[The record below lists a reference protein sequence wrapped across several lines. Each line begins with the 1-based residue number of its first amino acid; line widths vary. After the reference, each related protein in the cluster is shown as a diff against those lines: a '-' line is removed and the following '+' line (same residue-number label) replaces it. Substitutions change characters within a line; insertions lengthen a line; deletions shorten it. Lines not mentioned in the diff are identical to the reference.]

1 MTRRLTPGRVDS
13 QFQRAA
19 HVNRHTPTRATLEH
33 ELELAHALANRA
45 RLSPVPFGASDT
57 LPAEALSSRGRERYF
72 LAGFSAFASALPSPF
87 ASIVAAVIVYSMVTL
102 APTLSSPVTFVSLVR
117 ATSHFSLPFCTTIFV
132 SVTSRIG
139 PVTW

>member
-57 LPAEALSSRGRERYF
+57 LPRRSVELAGPRALFLGRLLGLRVGLAVTLRFDRRGRHRVLDGDLGADLE
-72 LAGFSAFASALPSPF
+72 LAGDLRVLGARDLPLLLAL
-87 ASIVAAVIVYSMVTL
+87 L
-102 APTLSSPVTFVSLVR
+102 
-117 ATSHFSLPFCTTIFV
+117 
-132 SVTSRIG
+132 
-139 PVTW
+139 